1 MVKQT
6 RALGTR
12 PSQTSEATQTRAF
25 NDLHADELTALLAV
39 ATEGSFVAAAR
50 FLERDPTI
58 ISKRIASLEQR
69 VGVRL
74 LQRTTRQVRL
84 TEAGTRLAER
94 VKLAQSIILEAEAE
108 ASTEAL
114 ELRGTLR
121 LAFPAA
127 LGRMWLAP
135 LIPEFLKRYP
145 ALQLDID
152 YSERYT
158 DLIGEGF
165 DAAIRIGVLSDSRLV
180 AKRLAGHRRVLA
192 ASPGY
197 LRDCGNPRK
206 PQDLSDHNCLE
217 FASLASYP
225 EWRLTNGKR
234 SQTVRARGNVR
245 SNDSVA
251 LLEAARAGVGII
263 GAGEWLTTRDIESG
277 KLVHVLPDWSFG
289 TDGAVHLVRPSVK
302 YPLGRTQAFV
312 DWISDIFSNGAPWKS
327 SKA

>member
-1 MVKQT
+1 
-6 RALGTR
+6 
-12 PSQTSEATQTRAF
+12 
-25 NDLHADELTALLAV
+25 
-39 ATEGSFVAAAR
+39 
-50 FLERDPTI
+50 
-58 ISKRIASLEQR
+58 
-69 VGVRL
+69 
-74 LQRTTRQVRL
+74 VRL

-180 AKRLAGHRRVLA
+180 ANRLAGHRRVLA

-302 YPLGRTQAFV
+302 YPLGRTHAFV